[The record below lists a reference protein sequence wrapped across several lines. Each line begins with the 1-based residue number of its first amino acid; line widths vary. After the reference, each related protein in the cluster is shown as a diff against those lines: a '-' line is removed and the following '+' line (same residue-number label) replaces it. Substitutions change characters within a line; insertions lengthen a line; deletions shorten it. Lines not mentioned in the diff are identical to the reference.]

1 MCCAVQDELI
11 TPPIP
16 HSWSMW
22 FMGYGPGDALQ
33 HTLDVVNL
41 NVTYF
46 LHSAEPG
53 QLCPMAAWSAYWT
66 MRTHAIPIAR

>member
-1 MCCAVQDELI
+1 
-11 TPPIP
+11 
-16 HSWSMW
+16 MW